1 MTSLPVPIY
10 GGLFKFFT
18 TNFVHKLRGYQRY
31 NNEIFKKLRPQ
42 FVVVPIVFVLPQW
55 RYFLELPCVRKLV
68 RILDQNFGTFWSVS
82 FYQIIYCEGIY
93 FKSGRE

>member
-10 GGLFKFFT
+10 GGLLKFLT

-42 FVVVPIVFVLPQW
+42 FVVVPIVFVLCQW
-55 RYFLELPCVRKLV
+55 LHFLK
-68 RILDQNFGTFWSVS
+68 IN
-82 FYQIIYCEGIY
+82 
-93 FKSGRE
+93 